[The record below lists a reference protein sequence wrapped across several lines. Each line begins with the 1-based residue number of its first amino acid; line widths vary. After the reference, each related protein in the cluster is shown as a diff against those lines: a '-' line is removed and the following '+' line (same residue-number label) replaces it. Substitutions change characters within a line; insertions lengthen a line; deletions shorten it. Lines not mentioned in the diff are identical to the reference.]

1 MVVFE
6 VGMWTK
12 GIYPPGHAT
21 SAVYGQYV
29 WSKRYQGLHH
39 VYACIVEATIR
50 GAGRGC
56 ETDPIISLKN
66 CGRTRIHP
74 VNQYHHN
81 HKYYKSFSFWQ
92 YSWRLYLSLPPF
104 FLLLPSHSSCSVQWG
119 TAGFVNHNILRLLIV
134 CCGCDFC

>member
-12 GIYPPGHAT
+12 GIYPPGHTA
-21 SAVYGQYV
+21 SAAYGQYI
-29 WSKRYQGLHH
+29 WSKRCQGLRH
-39 VYACIVEATIR
+39 VYACIVKATMR
-50 GAGRGC
+50 EAGRGC
-56 ETDPIISLKN
+56 ETNPIISLKN

-92 YSWRLYLSLPPF
+92 YILGGCISLSPAF
-104 FLLLPSHSSCSVQWG
+104 FLLLPSHSSCSVQSSSG
-119 TAGFVNHNILRLLIV
+119 ALLIFV
-134 CCGCDFC
+134 SDVLFYLVVSW